1 MSFFTTAKRIVRYGF
16 VGFVRNGFVSLA
28 AILIM
33 VVTLFVVSGLLI
45 SRAALSQTLTDLS
58 QKVDV
63 NVYFVTTA
71 PEDQILSLK
80 QQIEALPEVA
90 NVAYVSREQALADF
104 KERHKDDQLE
114 IQALD
119 ELKSNPLG
127 ASLAIRAKQTSQY
140 ESISKFLSASPAMA
154 GSGSEQEIIEK
165 VNFLKNK
172 TAIDRLSDL
181 IATSKT
187 LGLGITII
195 FGFISVLIAFN
206 TIRLAIYISRDEIS
220 VMNLVGA
227 GHWYVRG
234 PFVISGILYG
244 VIAGVF
250 VLVSLYPITLYL
262 GPASARLFVSFN
274 TYTFYIQNFPTLF
287 LVIMGTGIAL
297 GALSSYLAVHRY
309 LNQY

>member
-90 NVAYVSREQALADF
+90 NVAYVSRDQALADF

-140 ESISKFLSASPAMA
+140 ESISKFLSASPAMV
-154 GSGSEQEIIEK
+154 GSGSDQEIIEK

-187 LGLGITII
+187 LGLGVTII

-244 VIAGVF
+244 VIAGVI

>member
-1 MSFFTTAKRIVRYGF
+1 
-16 VGFVRNGFVSLA
+16 
-28 AILIM
+28 
-33 VVTLFVVSGLLI
+33 
-45 SRAALSQTLTDLS
+45 
-58 QKVDV
+58 
-63 NVYFVTTA
+63 
-71 PEDQILSLK
+71 
-80 QQIEALPEVA
+80 
-90 NVAYVSREQALADF
+90 
-104 KERHKDDQLE
+104 
-114 IQALD
+114 
-119 ELKSNPLG
+119 
-127 ASLAIRAKQTSQY
+127 
-140 ESISKFLSASPAMA
+140 
-154 GSGSEQEIIEK
+154 
-165 VNFLKNK
+165 
-172 TAIDRLSDL
+172 
-181 IATSKT
+181 
-187 LGLGITII
+187 
-195 FGFISVLIAFN
+195 LIAFN

-244 VIAGVF
+244 VIAGVI

>member
-1 MSFFTTAKRIVRYGF
+1 MSGEQVAQALARLSPAAKVIAV
-16 VGFVRNGFVSLA
+16 A
-28 AILIM
+28 QAK
-33 VVTLFVVSGLLI
+33 T
-45 SRAALSQTLTDLS
+45 
-58 QKVDV
+58 
-63 NVYFVTTA
+63 
-71 PEDQILSLK
+71 PEVK

-90 NVAYVSREQALADF
+90 NVAYVSRDQALADF

-140 ESISKFLSASPAMA
+140 ESISKFLSASPAMV
-154 GSGSEQEIIEK
+154 GSGSDQEIIEK

-187 LGLGITII
+187 LGLGVTII

-244 VIAGVF
+244 VIAGVI

>member
-1 MSFFTTAKRIVRYGF
+1 
-16 VGFVRNGFVSLA
+16 
-28 AILIM
+28 M

-90 NVAYVSREQALADF
+90 NVAYVSRDQALADF

-140 ESISKFLSASPAMA
+140 ESISKFLSVSPAMVGL
-154 GSGSEQEIIEK
+154 GSDQEIIEK

-187 LGLGITII
+187 LGLGVTII

-244 VIAGVF
+244 VIAGVI